1 MNITE
6 TQDKNTDDISL
17 RTINE
22 HLEFGLTEKEL
33 DGTHRVGNPKSG
45 NKRPR
50 PILVKFTRYN
60 TRWKVFVNKKSLK
73 ITGIS
78 ITESLTANTGWNF

>member
-22 HLEFGLTEKEL
+22 HLEFELTEKEL
-33 DGTHRVGNPKSG
+33 DGTHRVGNPK
-45 NKRPR
+45 
-50 PILVKFTRYN
+50 
-60 TRWKVFVNKKSLK
+60 
-73 ITGIS
+73 
-78 ITESLTANTGWNF
+78 